1 MHLPAKSFL
10 ALLLLGASAANAA
23 TIDAATLTA
32 IARLQEEKLHARIG
46 IAVIDTASG
55 KSVSYRGD
63 ERFPLNST
71 HKALLCGAL
80 LSKVDRGEFA
90 LSDTTQFSKETLVDY
105 SPVTSKFVEPKSMSW
120 QQVCSAAIE
129 YSDNTAANLVAQK
142 LGGPQKVTA
151 WFAGLGDNVTRLDR
165 KEPELNSAVPGDL
178 QDTTTPLAVS
188 RTLEK
193 LTLGDALKPE
203 SRAQLVQWMK
213 DDKVADALLRA
224 SLPSGWKI
232 GDKTGAGA
240 HGSRSII
247 SVVWPKKGQ
256 PIIVSVYITQTEATL
271 AQSNDAIARIGKSI
285 FEATR

>member
-105 SPVTSKFVEPKSMSW
+105 SPVTSKFVAPKSMSW
-120 QQVCSAAIE
+120 QQVCSAAIS
-129 YSDNTAANLVAQK
+129 YSDNTAANLAAQK

-151 WFAGLGDNVTRLDR
+151 FFAGLGDNVTRLDR

-203 SRAQLVQWMK
+203 SRAQLVQ
-213 DDKVADALLRA
+213 
-224 SLPSGWKI
+224 
-232 GDKTGAGA
+232 
-240 HGSRSII
+240 
-247 SVVWPKKGQ
+247 
-256 PIIVSVYITQTEATL
+256 
-271 AQSNDAIARIGKSI
+271 
-285 FEATR
+285 